1 MENNII
7 AVTEQKAYCQDTGIT
22 VIFVE
27 VGQDVHIVGGALEDA
42 INQGVEKGYKD
53 GDLRFSI
60 ADDPI
65 FDRKNTGTNTPAMI
79 YTEIVPGDK
88 MKIIVA
94 PKGGGSENMGQ
105 TVILTPA
112 EGVEGVKKFVV
123 DTCIRA
129 GANACPPFAIVG
141 VGVGG
146 TLEKAALLSKK
157 ALLRPLNQPHPD
169 ERYAKLERDLKDA
182 INATGIGP
190 AGLGGSVT
198 TLAVH
203 VEPFAT
209 HITSLPIAVNV
220 LRNAARH
227 AEVEL

>member
-1 MENNII
+1 MNRALKRELSPVGRSVISQLVENNII

-42 INQGVEKGYKD
+42 INQGVEKGWD
-53 GDLRFSI
+53 QLLRFSI

-94 PKGGGSENMGQ
+94 PKGGGSA
-105 TVILTPA
+105 ILTPA

-123 DTCIRA
+123 DTCRSA
-129 GANACPPFAIVG
+129 GANACPPSPSSASASAAPWRRPRCSPEALCG
-141 VGVGG
+141 PSTSRTRTSATPSWSG
-146 TLEKAALLSKK
+146 T
-157 ALLRPLNQPHPD
+157 
-169 ERYAKLERDLKDA
+169 
-182 INATGIGP
+182 
-190 AGLGGSVT
+190 
-198 TLAVH
+198 
-203 VEPFAT
+203 
-209 HITSLPIAVNV
+209 
-220 LRNAARH
+220 
-227 AEVEL
+227 